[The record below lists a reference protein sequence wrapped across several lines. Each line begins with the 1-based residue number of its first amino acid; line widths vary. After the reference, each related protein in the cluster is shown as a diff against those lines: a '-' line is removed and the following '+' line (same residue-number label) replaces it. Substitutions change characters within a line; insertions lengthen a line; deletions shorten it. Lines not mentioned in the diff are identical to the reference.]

1 LIKTLTRIGND
12 ADGKSAG
19 QVAINWCIQK
29 GTLPI
34 PGVKN
39 AAQAVQNLGA
49 IGWQLD
55 AEEMALLDEV
65 SLAVTLP

>member
-1 LIKTLTRIGND
+1 M
-12 ADGKSAG
+12 
-19 QVAINWCIQK
+19 AINWCIQK
-29 GTLPI
+29 GALPI

-65 SLAVTLP
+65 SLAVTQP